1 MRTTNS
7 DSNNIPT
14 EIPMSV
20 SNPATGDK
28 TQQQVVNNTNEH
40 EQCEKLFEESTH
52 YYLIYGEDWN
62 MWILG
67 IFVIIIQFILYGVII
82 NQGVGDYSDDQVS
95 VSITW
100 DECSYHEGDLTN
112 GILYAVQNQSISLMN
127 GNNYDFSN
135 GQPPKLVC
143 EADEHSPGALYL
155 AMILA
160 AIFLQYDYLASLKI
174 LFLDNHGK
182 KCSWS
187 KFAAFLI
194 LCEALMA
201 TFACAIFALNGW
213 FDGSV
218 YDAIM
223 NTIGV
228 LFIHD
233 IDEKVYESVGIIQPN
248 DKRFACCGKIGQF
261 VRKCMKSWCTLL
273 FICIIVVLTAY
284 PMQLSTQLIF

>member
-67 IFVIIIQFILYGVII
+67 LFVIIIQFILYGVII
-82 NQGVGDYSDDQVS
+82 HQGISDYNDDQVS
-95 VSITW
+95 VEIKW
-100 DECSYHEGDLTN
+100 VDCKDWQGDLTN
-112 GILYAVQNQSISLMN
+112 GILNP
-127 GNNYDFSN
+127 
-135 GQPPKLVC
+135 GQYQAPNLVC
-143 EADEHSPGALYL
+143 EAENRSPGALYL

-174 LFLDNHGK
+174 LFLDNHNGK

-194 LCEALMA
+194 FCEALMA
-201 TFACAIFALNGW
+201 TGACAIYALNGW
-213 FDGSV
+213 FDGTV
-218 YDAIM
+218 YDSIM